1 MNFHKVI
8 LTIVRCVRLFP
19 KIVNDILKFLYPIQK
34 NKLIVKPTFQTFI
47 LEQILT
53 PSGLIDGS
61 DFDEIAN
68 LDNLLDIES
77 NTDPT
82 TSPEILEF
90 NNEEIEIIPFTTTE
104 TITQFESGVFTVGE
118 TGKIEIDYLYD
129 GGGYQGEL
137 AIFSIEGMEVY
148 TPGSREF
155 ILEAAHRALGNDPDA
170 AGQVVISDINE
181 GAKLSGRYLAEGNF
195 NQGEYSGTTKVTLNP
210 GERFAFM
217 LVPNGTVQQ
226 VYDGLDYSNGELAKS
241 LRPLFSLST
250 ANPEDGLSLGQIAD
264 VTGNGHTF
272 VMEDMRVDGW
282 TDEDY
287 NDIIFQVKGATGE
300 AVALD
305 EVIDPALDW
314 RETELGEDLYEE
326 VIPDFPQFPIDPT
339 TGTEYVPGEL
349 LVKFEPNMSDA
360 EVENVAQSYGAVA
373 VERLVHYDPNSA
385 SPLQQWRLISF
396 EIDTNMLQI
405 RDTITRE
412 IGVVTSEFNMVRSLH
427 WEPNDTR
434 FDDLWALNNTGQFFG
449 TEDADIN
456 AVEAWDLQRG
466 NRDIV
471 VAVIDTGVDYTHPDL
486 AANMWRNPGEIE
498 GDGIDNNG
506 KYGDDVYGYD
516 FGDGD
521 DDPMPESFGSSDYK
535 HYAHGTHVA
544 GTIGAVGDNDRGVV
558 GVSPEVSLMA
568 LKVRDSIHWK
578 VTSGAIAPAIDYAV
592 EHGANIINISMGA
605 TDKTQGYSD
614 LEYDALSY
622 ANSQNVLVVTSAGN
636 DDSDNDV
643 SDQYPANY
651 DLPNII
657 TVAATDNE
665 DKLLRGSN
673 YGATTVDL
681 GAPGEMIW
689 STIPGNEYEQFSG
702 TSMAAPHVAGA
713 AALLLADHPTWTPTE
728 IKTAILNNADKKN
741 SLQGKTVSGGRLNLY
756 NAILNSRPPVIVEG
770 VSSVVI
776 PVPAPAAIPPTVG
789 PVGVVAI
796 TADPVANA
804 PSVPAPVGPI
814 GVVAITGEPL

>member
-1 MNFHKVI
+1 MNSLFSRLDFLHKMPN
-8 LTIVRCVRLFP
+8 LPHR
-19 KIVNDILKFLYPIQK
+19 ILKFLFPTKK
-34 NKLIVKPTFQTFI
+34 NSKLIKPTFQTFI
-47 LEQILT
+47 LEPILT
-53 PSGLIDGS
+53 PSGLLDGG
-61 DFDEIAN
+61 DFDETPD
-68 LDNLLDIES
+68 LDDPINFDEITPETLDLSDEKM
-77 NTDPT
+77 D
-82 TSPEILEF
+82 F
-90 NNEEIEIIPFTTTE
+90 IPFIPNNALE
-104 TITQFESGVFTVGE
+104 QFESGVFTVGD
-118 TGKIEIDYLYD
+118 TGEIEIDYLYD

-137 AIFSIEGMEVY
+137 AIFSLEGMEEY

-155 ILEAAHRALGNDPDA
+155 ILEAARRALGNDADA
-170 AGQVVISDINE
+170 TGQVVISDATE

-195 NQGEYSGTTKVTLNP
+195 NRGEYQGTTKVTLNP

-226 VYDGLDYSNGELAKS
+226 VYDGLDGSNGELTKA

-264 VTGNGHTF
+264 VTRDGHTF

-305 EVIDPALDW
+305 EVIDPENDW

-326 VIPDFPQFPIDPT
+326 VIPESPQFPVDPT

-360 EVENVAQSYGAVA
+360 EVENLAQSYGAVA
-373 VERLVHYDPNSA
+373 VERLVHYDPNST

-396 EIDTNMLQI
+396 ETDTNMLQI
-405 RDTITRE
+405 RDTITQKV
-412 IGVVTSEFNMVRSLH
+412 GVVTSEFNMVRSLH

-434 FDDLWALNNTGQFFG
+434 FEDLWALNNTGQFFG
-449 TEDADIN
+449 TPDADIN

-498 GDGIDNNG
+498 GDDTDNNG

-521 DDPMPESFGSSDYK
+521 DDPMPESLGSSDYK
-535 HYAHGTHVA
+535 HYDHGTHVA
-544 GTIGAVGDNDRGVV
+544 GIIGAVGDNNQGVV

-636 DDSDNDV
+636 DKSNNDV
-643 SDQYPANY
+643 LEQYPANY

-657 TVAATDNE
+657 AVAATDNE
-665 DKLLRGSN
+665 DNLLYDSN

-681 GAPGEMIW
+681 GAPGETIL
-689 STIPGNEYEQFSG
+689 STVPGNNYGELSG

-728 IKTAILNNADKKN
+728 IKTAILNNTDKKN

-776 PVPAPAAIPPTVG
+776 PVPAPAAIPPTVTG
-789 PVGVVAI
+789 PVGVVEI
-796 TADPVANA
+796 TADPVAAA